1 MRKVKVLEMEAGD
14 GGTKMVIYLT
24 PQSCTLKMVKN
35 GKFYV
40 MKKKGFYTVILQ
52 NTTIPVTVL
61 Y

>member
-1 MRKVKVLEMEAGD
+1 MRKINVLEMEAGD
-14 GGTKMVIYLT
+14 GCTTMVIYLM
-24 PQSCTLKMVKN
+24 PQSCMLKMVKN